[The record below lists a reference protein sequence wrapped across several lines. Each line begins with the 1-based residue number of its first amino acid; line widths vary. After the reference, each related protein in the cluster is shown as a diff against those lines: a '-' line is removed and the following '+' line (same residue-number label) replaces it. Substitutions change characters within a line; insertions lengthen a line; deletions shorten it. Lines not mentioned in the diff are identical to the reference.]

1 MTAGDKFNLCV
12 NEFTE
17 SNNLKL
23 QSETSSTDA
32 TVIPVID
39 DKIDYI
45 QFTAMALWST
55 LAFCSSIQSKI
66 IYFSK
71 DENVIFF

>member
-39 DKIDYI
+39 DKINYI
-45 QFTAMALWST
+45 HTYSYGAMKYSCL
-55 LAFCSSIQSKI
+55 LFLNSKQN
-66 IYFSK
+66 YL
-71 DENVIFF
+71 FFKR